1 MKKNLFAALIG
12 RPNVGKSTLLN
23 QLLGEHVSIVSPK
36 PQTTRTKITGILTKE
51 ETQFVFL
58 DTPGIHK
65 PKDKLG
71 SYMMKVADGAASD
84 VDIILLLVE
93 AGDRVGPVE
102 KELIKRFESSR
113 VPTVLIINKTDISN
127 AKQIGDTIAR
137 FSENHTYDAVI
148 PISAKTGENVSI
160 ILDEIEKF
168 AMEGPWFFP
177 DDIITDQPERVIA
190 SEIIREKLLNA
201 LGDEIPHGTA
211 VIIESFKEKR
221 DKDKNDMISI
231 RAEIFCERPSHKPI
245 IIGKNGEMLK
255 KIGSWAREDMEKFF
269 GVKIFLDLW
278 VKVKENWRESAAVV
292 ANFGF
297 KDEE

>member
-1 MKKNLFAALIG
+1 MTKNLFAALIG

-23 QLLGEHVSIVSPK
+23 TLLGEHISIVSPK
-36 PQTTRTKITGILTKE
+36 PQTTRTRITGILTKE
-51 ETQFVFL
+51 ETQYVFL

-71 SYMMKVADGAASD
+71 SYMMKVADGAAAD
-84 VDIILLLVE
+84 VDIVLLLVE

-102 KELIKRFESSR
+102 KELLRRFDGAQ
-113 VPTVLIINKTDISN
+113 VPTILIINKTDISN
-127 AKQIGDTIAR
+127 AREIGDTIAR
-137 FSENHTYDAVI
+137 FAEYHTFDAVI
-148 PISAKTGENVSI
+148 PISAKNGENVTI
-160 ILDEIEKF
+160 ILDELDKF

-201 LGDEIPHGTA
+201 LGNEIPHGTA
-211 VIIESFKEKR
+211 VVIESFKEK
-221 DKDKNDMISI
+221 KDLLAI
-231 RAEIFCERPSHKPI
+231 RAEIFCERNSHKPI

-269 GVKIFLDLW
+269 GTKVFLDLW
-278 VKVKENWRESAAVV
+278 VKVKENWRESSAVV

-297 KDEE
+297 KEE

>member
-23 QLLGEHVSIVSPK
+23 TLLGEHISIVSPK
-36 PQTTRTKITGILTKE
+36 PQTTRTRITGILTKE

-71 SYMMKVADGAASD
+71 SYMMKVADGAAAD
-84 VDIILLLVE
+84 VDIVLLLVE
-93 AGDRVGPVE
+93 AGDRVGAVE
-102 KELIKRFESSR
+102 TELLRRFSQAE

-127 AKQIGDTIAR
+127 AREIGDTIAR
-137 FSENHTYDAVI
+137 FAEHHTFDAVI
-148 PISAKTGENVSI
+148 PISAKNGENVSI
-160 ILDEIEKF
+160 ILDELDKF

-190 SEIIREKLLNA
+190 SEIIREKLLRT
-201 LGDEIPHGTA
+201 LGNEIPHGTA
-211 VIIESFKEKR
+211 VVIESFKEK
-221 DKDKNDMISI
+221 KDLISI
-231 RAEIFCERPSHKPI
+231 RAEIYCERASHKPI

-255 KIGSWAREDMEKFF
+255 KIGTFAREDMEKFF
-269 GVKIFLDLW
+269 GTKIFLDLW
-278 VKVKENWRESAAVV
+278 VRVKENWRESAAVV
-292 ANFGF
+292 ANLGF
-297 KDEE
+297 KEE

>member
-23 QLLGEHVSIVSPK
+23 TLLGEHVSIVSPK
-36 PQTTRTKITGILTKE
+36 PQTTRTRITGILTKD

-71 SYMMKVADGAASD
+71 SYMMKVADGAAAD
-84 VDIILLLVE
+84 VDIVLLLVE

-102 KELIKRFESSR
+102 TELLRRFEGAH

-127 AKQIGDTIAR
+127 AREIGDTIAR
-137 FSENHTYDAVI
+137 FAEHHTFDAVI
-148 PISAKTGENVSI
+148 PISAKNGENVQI
-160 ILDEIEKF
+160 ILEEIGKF

-190 SEIIREKLLNA
+190 SEIIREKLLLS
-201 LGDEIPHGTA
+201 LGNEIPHGTA
-211 VIIESFKEKR
+211 VVIESFKEK
-221 DKDKNDMISI
+221 KDLISI
-231 RAEIFCERPSHKPI
+231 RAEIFCERSSHKPI
-245 IIGKNGEMLK
+245 IIGKNGDMLK
-255 KIGSWAREDMEKFF
+255 KIGTRAREDMEKFF
-269 GVKIFLDLW
+269 GTKIFLDLW

-292 ANFGF
+292 ANLGF
-297 KDEE
+297 KEE

>member
-23 QLLGEHVSIVSPK
+23 TLLGEHISIVSPK
-36 PQTTRTKITGILTKE
+36 PQTTRTRITGILTKE

-71 SYMMKVADGAASD
+71 SYMMKVADGAAAD
-84 VDIILLLVE
+84 VDLVLLLVE

-102 KELIKRFESSR
+102 KELLRRFEGAHL
-113 VPTVLIINKTDISN
+113 PTVLIINKTDISN
-127 AKQIGDTIAR
+127 AREIGDTIAR
-137 FSENHTYDAVI
+137 FAEYHTFDAVI
-148 PISAKTGENVSI
+148 PISAKNGENVSI
-160 ILDEIEKF
+160 ILDEIDKF
-168 AMEGPWFFP
+168 AMDGPWFFP

-201 LGDEIPHGTA
+201 LGNEIPHGTA
-211 VIIESFKEKR
+211 VVIESFKEK
-221 DKDKNDMISI
+221 KDLISI
-231 RAEIFCERPSHKPI
+231 RAEIFCEKNSHKPI
-245 IIGKNGEMLK
+245 IIGKNGDMLK

-292 ANFGF
+292 ANLGF
-297 KDEE
+297 KEE

>member
-23 QLLGEHVSIVSPK
+23 TLLGEHISIVSPK
-36 PQTTRTKITGILTKE
+36 PQTTRTRITGILTKE

-71 SYMMKVADGAASD
+71 SYMMKVADGAAAD
-84 VDIILLLVE
+84 VDVVLLLVE
-93 AGDRVGPVE
+93 SGDRVGPVE
-102 KELIKRFESSR
+102 KELLRRFEGAH

-127 AKQIGDTIAR
+127 AREIGDTIAR
-137 FSENHTYDAVI
+137 FAEYHTFDAVI
-148 PISAKTGENVSI
+148 PISAKNGENVSI
-160 ILDEIEKF
+160 ILDEIDKF

-201 LGDEIPHGTA
+201 LGNEIPHGTA
-211 VIIESFKEKR
+211 VVIESFKEK
-221 DKDKNDMISI
+221 KDLISI
-231 RAEIFCERPSHKPI
+231 RAEIFCERASHKPI
-245 IIGKNGEMLK
+245 IIGKNGDMLK
-255 KIGSWAREDMEKFF
+255 KIGTWAREDMEKFF
-269 GVKIFLDLW
+269 GTKIYLDLW

-292 ANFGF
+292 ANLGF
-297 KDEE
+297 KEE

>member
-23 QLLGEHVSIVSPK
+23 TLLGEHISIVSPK
-36 PQTTRTKITGILTKE
+36 PQTTRTRITGILTKD

-58 DTPGIHK
+58 DTPGIQT

-71 SYMMKVADGAASD
+71 SYMMKVADGAAAD
-84 VDIILLLVE
+84 VDIVLLLVE

-102 KELIKRFESSR
+102 KELLRRFEGAHI
-113 VPTVLIINKTDISN
+113 PTVLIINKTDISN
-127 AKQIGDTIAR
+127 AREIGDTIAR
-137 FSENHTYDAVI
+137 FAEYHTFDAVI
-148 PISAKTGENVSI
+148 PISAKNGENVTI

-177 DDIITDQPERVIA
+177 DDIITDQPERAIA

-201 LGDEIPHGTA
+201 LGNEIPHGTA
-211 VIIESFKEKR
+211 VVIECFKEK
-221 DKDKNDMISI
+221 KDLLSI
-231 RAEIFCERPSHKPI
+231 RAEIFCERNSHKPI

-269 GVKIFLDLW
+269 GVKVFLDLW
-278 VKVKENWRESAAVV
+278 VKVKENWTESSAVV

-297 KDEE
+297 KEE